1 MYPEW
6 ETTDIFCLPQIFGRK
21 YRIFLMYSRYRIMV
35 KDVMFVHALS
45 FSSYGGILQKNLV
58 EKWYGIMKILIA
70 EDYSDTAMTY
80 EYGLDDRGH
89 KVTLTSDVE
98 EFLKVYHKELD
109 RVTRH
114 SDPTERIQPFDVV
127 ILDYKMPKMDGLEVA
142 KEIFAIN
149 PDQRIIFASEYLRDI
164 P

>member
-1 MYPEW
+1 
-6 ETTDIFCLPQIFGRK
+6 
-21 YRIFLMYSRYRIMV
+21 MV

-58 EKWYGIMKILIA
+58 EKWYGIMKILIE

-80 EYGLDDRGH
+80 EYSLDDRGH
-89 KVTLTSDVE
+89 KVTLTSDIE

-114 SDPTERIQPFDVV
+114 SDPTERIHPFDVV

-149 PDQRIIFASEYLRDI
+149 PHQRIIFASEYLRDI